1 MDNMRPKKYR
11 LYVDEVG
18 DPGLGSVSVMAQ
30 RYFSLTGIFLE
41 LSYVDA
47 VVHPELETL
56 KRRHFANRIHA
67 DEPLILHRKEIINK
81 KPPFESLRDADR
93 CSAFDADLLGMVE
106 RFNYEAIT
114 VVLDKA
120 EHKDKY
126 AIWRYDPYH
135 YCMTVLIERYARW
148 LERHKHVGDVMA
160 ESRGG
165 EADMRL
171 KKSFRKLW
179 ENGTEWVSAGIVQ
192 SVLTSCELKLK
203 KKDNNIAGLQLADII
218 AHPSCKYVLEQYG
231 ALEGQTRGN
240 FGRRITEILVK
251 AKYTRHPISG
261 EIKGWGIKYLP

>member
-1 MDNMRPKKYR
+1 MRPKKYR

-18 DPGLGSVSVMAQ
+18 DPGLGSESVVAQ

-47 VVHPELETL
+47 VVHPELEDL
-56 KRRHFANRIHA
+56 KRRHFAHKIHA

-93 CSAFDADLLGMVE
+93 CAAFDTDLLGIVDL
-106 RFNYEAIT
+106 FDYEAIT

-120 EHKDKY
+120 EHNARY
-126 AIWRYDPYH
+126 AIWHYDPYH

-148 LERHKHVGDVMA
+148 LERHKQVGDVMA

-165 EADMRL
+165 KADMRL

-179 ENGTEWVSAGIVQ
+179 ENGTEWVSTGTIQ
-192 SVLTSCELKLK
+192 SVLTSRELKLK

-218 AHPSCKYVLEQYG
+218 AHPSHMYVLEQYG
-231 ALEGQTRGN
+231 ASENQARGD
-240 FGRRITEILVK
+240 FGRRVTDILIK
-251 AKYTRHPISG
+251 KKYVRHPISG